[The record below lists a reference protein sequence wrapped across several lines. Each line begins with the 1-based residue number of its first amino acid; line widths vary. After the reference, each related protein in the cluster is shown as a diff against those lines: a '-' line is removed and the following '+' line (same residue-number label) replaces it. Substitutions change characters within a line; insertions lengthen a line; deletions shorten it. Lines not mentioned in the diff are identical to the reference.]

1 MGKISGS
8 FISLSRD
15 RMETEILMNTFLNI
29 DDINLLKKYL
39 PKRLIRQN

>member
-1 MGKISGS
+1 MGKISES
-8 FISLSRD
+8 FISLNRD
-15 RMETEILMNTFLNI
+15 RMETEILMDTFLNI